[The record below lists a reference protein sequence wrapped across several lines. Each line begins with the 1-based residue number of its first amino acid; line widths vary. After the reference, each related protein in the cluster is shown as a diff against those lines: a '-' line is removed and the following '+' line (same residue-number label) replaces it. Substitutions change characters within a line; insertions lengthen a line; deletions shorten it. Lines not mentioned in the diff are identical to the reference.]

1 MATRWDNAII
11 ARLAAGDRCTDDF
24 CGAVLVCSWPMPPE
38 VALAY
43 AKLSASLRAALP
55 PEAYIYP
62 ASTLHCTVA
71 TLRAF
76 TGGPLDADARRRL
89 VAAWTPV
96 LEAARRAPE
105 WPKGEFQ
112 LRMGPPTLE
121 GAAGI
126 FRYEDSD
133 GAVWAMRRCLEAA
146 IVAAGGVPA
155 IGGGDRSSAKP
166 LPSFAVAP
174 PPHLPDIV
182 HSTAV
187 RWSAEPPDRE
197 AAHAAF
203 GRVAASWAP
212 LDITVQGAR
221 AVFESTPYMH
231 MPYGDE
237 DGAGAHVFWEEDA
250 PRREHG

>member
-121 GAAGI
+121 GAAGKAAAAQVTRKACVGCSALLSRVCQAS
-126 FRYEDSD
+126 FGTRTAMAPSGRCG
-133 GAVWAMRRCLEAA
+133 GASRQPSWLPAA
-146 IVAAGGVPA
+146 CP
-155 IGGGDRSSAKP
+155 RS
-166 LPSFAVAP
+166 AVA
-174 PPHLPDIV
+174 
-182 HSTAV
+182 T
-187 RWSAEPPDRE
+187 
-197 AAHAAF
+197 
-203 GRVAASWAP
+203 GRAP
-212 LDITVQGAR
+212 SRCR
-221 AVFESTPYMH
+221 ALRS
-231 MPYGDE
+231 
-237 DGAGAHVFWEEDA
+237 
-250 PRREHG
+250 RRRRTSQTSCTQRP

>member
-1 MATRWDNAII
+1 MR
-11 ARLAAGDRCTDDF
+11 R
-24 CGAVLVCSWPMPPE
+24 V
-38 VALAY
+38 
-43 AKLSASLRAALP
+43 LSAAVSCL
-55 PEAYIYP
+55 
-62 ASTLHCTVA
+62 S
-71 TLRAF
+71 
-76 TGGPLDADARRRL
+76 
-89 VAAWTPV
+89 
-96 LEAARRAPE
+96 
-105 WPKGEFQ
+105 
-112 LRMGPPTLE
+112 
-121 GAAGI
+121 GI

-187 RWSAEPPDRE
+187 RRPCAHSRRAPAPLSQPHCRAFRWSAEPPDRE

-221 AVFESTPYMH
+221 AVRLPR
-231 MPYGDE
+231 
-237 DGAGAHVFWEEDA
+237 V
-250 PRREHG
+250 PRRALRLPLRVDTSLRRSGL